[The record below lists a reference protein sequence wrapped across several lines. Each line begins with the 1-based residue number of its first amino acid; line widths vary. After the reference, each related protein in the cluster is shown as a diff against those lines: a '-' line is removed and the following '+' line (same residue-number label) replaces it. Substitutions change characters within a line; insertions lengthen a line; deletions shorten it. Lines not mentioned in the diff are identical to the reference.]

1 MLRVIW
7 MIVEGLLASIGV
19 LFIGLGTFAFR
30 KSMKDPEMMAALNN
44 YGRKLFDEKTD

>member
-19 LFIGLGTFAFR
+19 LAIGVNIIAFR
-30 KSMKDPEMMAALNN
+30 KMKDPKIMTAADN
-44 YGRKLFDEKTD
+44 YYEKLFGEKTD

>member
-19 LFIGLGTFAFR
+19 LAIGLNIFSFR
-30 KSMKDPEMMAALNN
+30 KCMKDSKTMAAANN
-44 YGRKLFDEKTD
+44 FGKKLFDEETD